1 MKKQQGDDELNPRS
15 CIVSRER
22 LDRQQLI
29 RFVIGPD
36 NEVYPDLKETLPGR
50 GVWVEAKKASVQTA
64 VDKRLFAKAFKLDVR
79 VREDLAE
86 LVNGLLCER
95 ALQALAMTKKAGLL
109 VTGFSKVDSAVRAN
123 NVNLL
128 LHASD
133 AAEDG
138 KRKISSAAAMVVHM
152 GGKEIPVASCWSCDE
167 MSEALGLGNVMHAAA
182 LPGGATRNLA
192 AIIGRLMQYQA

>member
-22 LDRQQLI
+22 LDRQHLI

-50 GVWVEAKKASVQTA
+50 GVWVEAKRTSVQTA
-64 VDKRLFAKAFKLDVR
+64 VDKRLFAKAFKQDVR
-79 VREDLAE
+79 AREDLAE
-86 LVNGLLCER
+86 LVDRLLGER
-95 ALQALAMTKKAGLL
+95 ALQALALTKKAGLL

-123 NVNLL
+123 NVDLL

-138 KRKISSAAAMVVHM
+138 KRKISSATALVVHM
-152 GGKEIPVASCWSCDE
+152 GGKEIPVACCWSCDE

-182 LPGGATRNLA
+182 SPGGATRNLA
-192 AIIGRLMQYQA
+192 AAIGKLMHYRS

>member
-22 LDRQQLI
+22 LDRQHLI

-50 GVWVEAKKASVQTA
+50 GVWVEAKRTSVQTA
-64 VDKRLFAKAFKLDVR
+64 VDKRLFAKAFKQDVR
-79 VREDLAE
+79 AREDLAE
-86 LVNGLLCER
+86 LVDRLLGER
-95 ALQALAMTKKAGLL
+95 ALQALALTKKAGLL

-123 NVNLL
+123 NVDLL

-138 KRKISSAAAMVVHM
+138 KRKISSATALVVHM
-152 GGKEIPVASCWSCDE
+152 GGKEIPVAGCWSCDE

-182 LPGGATRNLA
+182 SPGGATRNLA
-192 AIIGRLMQYQA
+192 AAIGKLMHYRS